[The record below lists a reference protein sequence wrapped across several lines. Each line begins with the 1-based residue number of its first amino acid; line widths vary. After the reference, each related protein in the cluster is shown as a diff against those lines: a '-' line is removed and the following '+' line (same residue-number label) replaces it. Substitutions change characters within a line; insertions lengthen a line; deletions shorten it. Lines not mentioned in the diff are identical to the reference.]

1 MQTTDTASD
10 DLRPFAVEAA
20 TARRGID
27 QAKVRHVS
35 LPSPAKAS
43 RWMMREQVAS
53 TTKPA

>member
-1 MQTTDTASD
+1 MQTTDTVSD
-10 DLRPFAVEAA
+10 DPRPFAVEAA

-43 RWMMREQVAS
+43 RWMMRKQVAS